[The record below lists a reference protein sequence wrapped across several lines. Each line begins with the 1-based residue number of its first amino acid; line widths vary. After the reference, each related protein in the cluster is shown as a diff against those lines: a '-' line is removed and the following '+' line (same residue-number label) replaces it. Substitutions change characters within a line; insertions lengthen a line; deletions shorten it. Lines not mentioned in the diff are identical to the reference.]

1 MELSVLTSLS
11 SSSEVAQKILN
22 QDPTV
27 LEALVMKLVSPQQ
40 NQTLQ
45 KYSTEIDQI
54 SRQTGL
60 DIAELAYPLTSD
72 PLTIRQDQT
81 TFVQSSAAELPQYD
95 FSAFQ
100 KALEQDKQ
108 RAQEMIQKLVQIAR
122 AAKQEFIKELE
133 DKPIHP
139 YERMIQDYLG
149 KKFKPKP
156 IQEMV
161 IEPDIDPLKVIAKI
175 TELSRNLHEK
185 AMLQVRKMTEQALD
199 TSFPGITSEALGSA
213 FAVLSGDE
221 FVIDH
226 EMTRRHLEFVENI
239 RNIPV
244 DYVIERPYEA
254 AKRILSEFLRCEYAF

>member
-1 MELSVLTSLS
+1 MELSLLASLS
-11 SSSEVAQKILN
+11 STSEVAQRILN
-22 QDPTV
+22 QDPSV
-27 LEALVMKLVSPQQ
+27 LEALVMKLVRPQQ
-40 NQTLQ
+40 NGTLL

-54 SRQTGL
+54 SKQTGL
-60 DIAELAYPLTSD
+60 DITKLAYPLATD

-81 TFVQSSAAELPQYD
+81 TFVQPSAAELPQYD
-95 FSAFQ
+95 YSAFQ
-100 KALEQDKQ
+100 EALQRDKQ
-108 RAQEMIQKLVQIAR
+108 KAQEMIQKLVQTAR
-122 AAKQEFIKELE
+122 ATKQEFLKGIE
-133 DKPIHP
+133 DKPLHP
-139 YERMIQDYLG
+139 YERMLQDYLG
-149 KKFKPKP
+149 KNFKPKP
-156 IQEMV
+156 IQEMA
-161 IEPDIDPLKVIAKI
+161 IEPDLDIIKVLAKI

-244 DYVIERPYEA
+244 DYVVEYPYEA
-254 AKRILSEFLRCEYAF
+254 AKRVLSEFLRCEYAF

>member
-1 MELSVLTSLS
+1 MELSVIASLS
-11 SSSEVAQKILN
+11 STSEVARKILN
-22 QDPTV
+22 QDSAV
-27 LEALVMKLVSPQQ
+27 LEALVMQLVAPQQ

-60 DIAELAYPLTSD
+60 DIAKLAYPLTTE

-81 TFVQSSAAELPQYD
+81 TFVQPSATEPPQYD
-95 FSAFQ
+95 YSAFQ
-100 KALEQDKQ
+100 QALNQDKQ
-108 RAQEMIQKLVQIAR
+108 KAQEMIQKLVEAAR
-122 AAKQEFIKELE
+122 ATKQEFLKELE

-139 YERMIQDYLG
+139 YERMLQEYLG
-149 KKFKPKP
+149 KNFKSKP

-161 IEPDIDPLKVIAKI
+161 IEPDLDLIKVLAKI